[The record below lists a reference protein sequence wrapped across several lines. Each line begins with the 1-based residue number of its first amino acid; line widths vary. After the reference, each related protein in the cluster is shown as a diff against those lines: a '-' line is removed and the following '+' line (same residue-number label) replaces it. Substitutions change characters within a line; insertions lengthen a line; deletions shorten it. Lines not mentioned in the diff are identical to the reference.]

1 MKIIY
6 SLLLLLCVQQTNWA
20 QDVTLDEINTT
31 RCKHTFNG
39 MIAFSSWTGANLIAG
54 TAGYFTTAGELKHF
68 FEMNIYFNLINAAIA
83 VPGIIGA
90 VKAKPTGLNFE
101 QTVKESHKIQTIYLV
116 NGVLDLAYITTGFL
130 FRAIGDNQTQQ
141 ALRDRWKGY
150 GDSFI
155 VQGSFLLLYDFIA
168 FGIHAKNGKRL
179 NQHWKKL
186 SFSPYGAYGMGLS
199 CRYNLA
205 HSTKPN
211 LNKALF

>member
-6 SLLLLLCVQQTNWA
+6 SLLFLLCFQQATWA
-20 QDVTLDEINTT
+20 QASLDEINTA

-54 TAGYFTTAGELKHF
+54 TAGYFTTEGELKHF

-90 VKAKPTGLNFE
+90 VKAKRTGLNFE
-101 QTVKESHKIQTIYLV
+101 QTVKESNKIQLIYLV
-116 NGVLDLAYITTGFL
+116 NGVLDLTYITTGFL
-130 FRAIGDNQTQQ
+130 FRAIGDNQTQSDLQ
-141 ALRDRWKGY
+141 NRWKGY

-155 VQGSFLLLYDFIA
+155 VQGGFLLLYDFIA
-168 FGIHAKNGKRL
+168 FAVHAKNGKRL
-179 NQHWKKL
+179 NEHWKKL

-205 HSTKPN
+205 HNPKPD
-211 LNKALF
+211 LSKTLF